1 MSGAGAVHASVRT
14 QRVLLSAARTSGGPW
29 GAVLE
34 MCILTICLPWEA
46 IGMELERIDWERGFV
61 PVPARRGATIPAA
74 RTPAERAVIL
84 NEPAR
89 AAIRRIAG
97 DAAGRG
103 QVVTAGR
110 GPRLQAR
117 LFRLDRLLDRLAEAA
132 PETIGLPEWNMHGLR
147 TGAADALHEDGADP
161 EEVAGALGLAIAPGI
176 RRFRIDEDLP
186 TRGAERW
193 ARILLGPGS

>member
-1 MSGAGAVHASVRT
+1 MSGAGAMRASVET
-14 QRVLLSAARTSGGPW
+14 QRVLLSGARALGGPW

-34 MCILTICLPWEA
+34 ICILTICLPWEA
-46 IGMELERIDWERGFV
+46 IGMELERIDWERSFV
-61 PVPARRGATIPAA
+61 PVPARRGATTPVV

-84 NEPAR
+84 NAAAR
-89 AAIRRIAG
+89 SAIRRIAG
-97 DAAGRG
+97 DAAGHG

-110 GPRLQAR
+110 GPRLRAR

-147 TGAADALHEDGADP
+147 TGAACALHEDGADAD
-161 EEVAGALGLAIAPGI
+161 EIAAALGLALAPGI

-193 ARILLGPGS
+193 ARILLGSGS